1 MLVQSRLEFVRPE
14 GVLRMATK
22 SAAKKDANDD
32 VILKVGQNRPAQGRY
47 RLQVDRQTKSTFESL
62 DAAEKA
68 GQAIKKAHPIVQVS
82 VYDAVESA
90 QTILE

>member
-1 MLVQSRLEFVRPE
+1 
-14 GVLRMATK
+14 MATK
-22 SAAKKDANDD
+22 SAAKKDTGDD
-32 VILKVGQNRPAQGRY
+32 VILKVGQSRPTQGRY
-47 RLQVDRQTKSTFESL
+47 RLQVDRQTKSTYESL
-62 DAAEKA
+62 EEAEKV

>member
-1 MLVQSRLEFVRPE
+1 
-14 GVLRMATK
+14 MATK
-22 SAAKKDANDD
+22 STKKDTNDD
-32 VILKVGQNRPAQGRY
+32 VILKVGQSRPAQGRF

-62 DAAEKA
+62 DEAEKA

>member
-1 MLVQSRLEFVRPE
+1 
-14 GVLRMATK
+14 MATK
-22 SAAKKDANDD
+22 SAAKKDTGDD
-32 VILKVGQNRPAQGRY
+32 VILKVGQSRPAQGRY
-47 RLQVDRQTKSTFESL
+47 RLQVDRQTKSTYESL
-62 DAAEKA
+62 EEAEKV